1 VNGPPEVRPGHVGD
15 ADAIARLLRDF
26 NREFDDPTPELHEL
40 VERVRELLAR
50 GEITVLLA
58 GAGPDGVAVLRF
70 RPEIW
75 SPALECHLAELFVVP
90 ERRGQG
96 VGRALVVQAIE
107 LARSKG
113 ADYMDL
119 GTGEDDVAARA
130 LYESLEFSN
139 RGGKPGGPVNFLYER
154 EL

>member
-1 VNGPPEVRPGHVGD
+1 MNGPPEVRPGQVGD

-26 NREFDDPTPELHEL
+26 NREFDEPAPELDEL
-40 VERVRELLAR
+40 AGRVRELLGQ

-58 GAGPDGVAVLRF
+58 GPGPDGIAVLRF

-75 SPALECHLAELFVVP
+75 ARALECHLAELFVVP

-96 VGRALVVQAIE
+96 LGRALVVQAIE

-119 GTGEDDVAARA
+119 GTGEDDAAARA
-130 LYESLEFSN
+130 LYKSLGFSN
-139 RGGKPGGPVNFLYER
+139 RGGKPGGPVNYFYER